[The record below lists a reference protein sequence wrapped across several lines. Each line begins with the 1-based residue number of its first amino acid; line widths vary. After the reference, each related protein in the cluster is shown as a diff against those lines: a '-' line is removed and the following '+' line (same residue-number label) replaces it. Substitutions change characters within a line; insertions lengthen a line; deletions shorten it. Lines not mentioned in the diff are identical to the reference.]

1 MSEMEWLH
9 RISSFFLNLFRQKR
23 LDSELDGDV
32 DGYLGMLIE
41 EKLAGGLNATEAH
54 RQAMLEMGGVTQV
67 KELTRDAR
75 AGSFLV
81 SFLQDLR
88 YALRL
93 LRKKRS
99 FTIFAVLSLSVGIG
113 VNTAIFSVLHAV
125 LLEPLPYEDPQRL
138 AIVWSVF
145 PGEGLSRSPASGPEL
160 DEIRKRSRL
169 FQEFGGIWVGSGA
182 LIGDGEPEQIKLGQ
196 VTANFFSVLRAKA
209 AMGRTFFADE
219 EGGRAPVVILSD
231 GLWRRRYAADPR
243 IIGKTIRTPEATL
256 TVVGVMPR
264 HFELIFPAD
273 ASVPADIQAWI
284 PFPFPIE
291 KNPRDL
297 GFIRVIGRLRPNVQL
312 PQAQAELEGIARDL
326 RTQFHEFSDQ
336 QLSLRAVPMHAD
348 AVKELRA
355 PLLALFAGVLLVL
368 LIACA
373 NVANLLLALSSDRT
387 REMTMRSALGA
398 TRSRI
403 IRQLLTESIVLAVL
417 GGAAGIGLAAL
428 LLALLPML
436 WPAVVPRLNAANLNG
451 ATLSFTVGLS
461 VLTGI
466 IFGVAPALGA
476 SKVRLL
482 ESLKEAGKNFAA
494 GRQKLRRM
502 LVLAEVSI
510 AFVLL
515 TGAGLMLRTLTH
527 LLRVDPGF
535 HSQNVITFAVS
546 LPERRYPDDVKRIE
560 FLRRLEKDLSAL
572 PGVQAVGSISHLPF
586 DDFPNWYSYYFPEG
600 APKETQNTVMADHR
614 SVSPSLF
621 RTLDIPLISGRF
633 LTENDDAKH
642 PRVVIVD
649 DLLAKRT
656 WPGQN
661 PIGKKLNVEV
671 IENGEFKPQWAEV
684 VGVVQHVRYHSL
696 MRQVRPQVYL
706 PYMQSPRPQ
715 LQMSFALR
723 VASAAES
730 MDNSIRHVVAN
741 IDKDL
746 PVSKLRTLDVLVAIG
761 GTRTRFTTFLSGFLA
776 LIAILLASI
785 GIYGVTS
792 YSVAQATNEIGV
804 RMALGAQRRDIL
816 RMVLSQS
823 MLFVIAG
830 VIVGALCSA
839 LLAPWLSALLFQ
851 VRPLDALTFTLV
863 MMLLLGIGLLACLLP
878 ATRASRMDPMAALRY
893 E

>member
-1 MSEMEWLH
+1 MEWLH
-9 RISSFFLNLFRQKR
+9 RISSFFSNLFRQKR

-41 EKLAGGLNATEAH
+41 EKIGGGLNATEAH

-75 AGSFLV
+75 AGSLLV

-99 FTIFAVLSLSVGIG
+99 FTIFAVLSLCVGIG

-125 LLEPLPYEDPQRL
+125 LLEPLPYEAPQQL

-160 DEIRKRSRL
+160 DELRKRSKL
-169 FQEFGGIWVGSGA
+169 FREFGGIWVGSGA
-182 LIGDGEPEQIKLGQ
+182 LIGEGEPEQIKLGQ
-196 VTANFFSVLRAKA
+196 VTGNFFSVLGAKPSL
-209 AMGRTFFADE
+209 GRTFFPDE

-231 GLWRRRYAADPR
+231 GLWRRRYGADPHIVGR
-243 IIGKTIRTPEATL
+243 SIRTAGPTL

-264 HFELIFPAD
+264 NFELIFPTEAN
-273 ASVPADIQAWI
+273 VPSDIQAWI

-291 KNPRDL
+291 KSPRDL
-297 GFIRVIGRLRPNVQL
+297 GFIRVIGRLRPNVSIS
-312 PQAQAELEGIARDL
+312 QARSELEGIARDL
-326 RTQFHEFSDQ
+326 RAQFHEYSDQ
-336 QLSLRAVPMHAD
+336 QLGLRVVAMQAD
-348 AVKELRA
+348 AVKEVRA
-355 PLLALFAGVLLVL
+355 PLMALFAGVMLVL

-387 REMTMRSALGA
+387 REITMRCALGA
-398 TRSRI
+398 TRLRI
-403 IRQLLTESIVLAVL
+403 IRQLLTESITLGAL
-417 GGAAGIGLAAL
+417 GGAAGIARAAL
-428 LLALLPML
+428 LLKLLPLL
-436 WPAVVPRLNAANLNG
+436 WPDVVPRLQG
-451 ATLSFTVGLS
+451 ATLNGPTLLFTLALS
-461 VLTGI
+461 VLTGV
-466 IFGVAPALGA
+466 IFGLTPALGA
-476 SKVRLL
+476 SKVRLI
-482 ESLKEAGKNFAA
+482 ESLKEVGKNFAP
-494 GRQKLRRM
+494 GRQRLRRL
-502 LVLAEVSI
+502 LVLAEVSV

-535 HSQNVITFAVS
+535 RSQGVITFAIS
-546 LPERRYPDDVKRIE
+546 LPGNRYPDDVKRIE
-560 FLRRLEKDLSAL
+560 FLRRLEKDLCGL
-572 PGVQAVGSISHLPF
+572 PGVEAAGSISHLPF

-600 APKETQNTVMADHR
+600 TPKEQQNTVMADHR
-614 SVSPSLF
+614 SVSPSVF
-621 RTLDIPLISGRF
+621 RTLQVPLIAGRLF
-633 LTENDDAKH
+633 TETDDAHH

-649 DLLAKRT
+649 DLLAEKT
-656 WPGQN
+656 WPGQDAV
-661 PIGKKLNVEV
+661 GKELNVEV
-671 IENGEFKPQWAEV
+671 IENNDFKQEWAEV
-684 VGVVQHVRYHSL
+684 VGVVKHVRYHSL

-723 VASAAES
+723 VGGTPES
-730 MDNSIRHVVAN
+730 MADAIRHVVAN

-746 PVSKLRTLDVLVAIG
+746 PVSKIRALDALVAAG
-761 GTRTRFTTFLSGFLA
+761 GTRTRFTTLLSGFLA
-776 LIAILLASI
+776 FIAMLLASI

-823 MLFVIAG
+823 MLFVFFG
-830 VIVGALCSA
+830 VIVGAICSA
-839 LLAPWLSALLFQ
+839 ALAPWLSALLFE
-851 VRPLDALTFTLV
+851 VKPLDVFTFALV
-863 MMLLLGIGLLACLLP
+863 MTVLLSIGLLACLLP

>member
-1 MSEMEWLH
+1 MEWLH
-9 RISSFFLNLFRQKR
+9 RISSFFSNLFRQKHLDR
-23 LDSELDGDV
+23 ELDSDV
-32 DGYLGMLIE
+32 AGYLQMLIE
-41 EKLAGGLNATEAH
+41 EKRAAGMDAAEAR
-54 RQAMLEMGGVTQV
+54 RQAMLELGGLTQV

-75 AGSFLV
+75 AGSFLI
-81 SFLQDLR
+81 SFFQDLR
-88 YALRL
+88 YALRML
-93 LRKKRS
+93 AKKRS
-99 FTIFAVLSLSVGIG
+99 FTICALLSLSVGIG

-182 LIGDGEPEQIKLGQ
+182 LIGEGEPEQIKLGQ
-196 VTANFFSVLRAKA
+196 VTASFFPVLGAKPA
-209 AMGRTFFADE
+209 LGRTFFPDE

-231 GLWRRRYAADPR
+231 GLWRRRYAADPH
-243 IIGKTIRTPEATL
+243 IVGKSIRTPMATL
-256 TVVGVMPR
+256 TVVGVMPQD
-264 HFELIFPAD
+264 FELIFPAD
-273 ASVPADIQAWI
+273 ASVPADVQAWI

-291 KNPRDL
+291 KSPRDL
-297 GFIRVIGRLRPNVQL
+297 GFIRVIGRLRRNVQL
-312 PQAQAELEGIARDL
+312 AQAQAELEGIARDL

-348 AVKELRA
+348 AVKEVRA
-355 PLLALFAGVLLVL
+355 PLLALFAGVMLVL

-403 IRQLLTESIVLAVL
+403 IRQLLTESIVLAAL
-417 GGAAGIGLAAL
+417 GGAAGIALAAL
-428 LLALLPML
+428 LLKVLPIL
-436 WPAVVPRLNAANLNG
+436 WPAVVPRLHAANLNG
-451 ATLSFTVGLS
+451 PTLFFTAALS
-461 VLTGI
+461 VLTGL

-482 ESLKEAGKNFAA
+482 ESLKEAGKNFAP
-494 GRQKLRRM
+494 GRQKLRRL
-502 LVLAEVSI
+502 LVLAEVSL

-535 HSQNVITFAVS
+535 RSQNVITFAIS
-546 LPERRYPDDVKRIE
+546 LPGRRYPDDIRRID
-560 FLRRLEKDLSAL
+560 FLRQLEKDLSAL
-572 PGVQAVGSISHLPF
+572 PGVQSVGSISHLPF

-600 APKETQNTVMADHR
+600 TPKEKQSSVMADHR
-614 SVSPSLF
+614 SVSPNVF
-621 RTLDIPLISGRF
+621 HTLEIPLISGRF
-633 LTENDDAKH
+633 FTEADDARH
-642 PRVVIVD
+642 PKVVIVD
-649 DLLAKRT
+649 DLLAEKT

-661 PIGKKLNVEV
+661 PIRKKLNVEV

-696 MRQVRPQVYL
+696 IRQVRPQVYL
-706 PYMQSPRPQ
+706 PFMQSPRPQ

-723 VASAAES
+723 VAGSPAF
-730 MDNSIRHVVAN
+730 MGDTIRHVVAN

-746 PVSKLRTLDVLVAIG
+746 PVSKLRALDTLVAVG
-761 GTRTRFTTFLSGFLA
+761 GTRTRFTTLLAGFLA
-776 LIAILLASI
+776 LIAMLLASI

-792 YSVAQATNEIGV
+792 YSVAQGTNEIGV
-804 RMALGAQRRDIL
+804 RMALGAQRQDIL
-816 RMVLSQS
+816 RMVLTQS

-830 VIVGALCSA
+830 VTVGALFSA
-839 LLAPWLSALLFQ
+839 MLAPWLSALLFE
-851 VRPLDALTFTLV
+851 VKPLDALTFALV
-863 MMLLLGIGLLACLLP
+863 MTLLVGIGMLACLVP